1 MGNGQHET
9 SESAAI
15 LAAGGAAA
23 PAQYDLC
30 LYVTGMT
37 PRSIR
42 AIENVRTFCKTHLE
56 GRHTLRI
63 FDLYQ
68 QPSLAREEQLIAA
81 PTLVKRTPLPQR
93 RLVGDLSDQ
102 ARLLAGLGLPA

>member
-1 MGNGQHET
+1 MADG
-9 SESAAI
+9 SEKTDASAAMPA
-15 LAAGGAAA
+15 AAGTAA
-23 PAQYDLC
+23 PQQYDLC

-37 PRSIR
+37 PRSVR
-42 AIENVRTFCKTHLE
+42 AIENVRTFCKRYLE

-93 RLVGDLSDQ
+93 RLVGDLSSQ
-102 ARLLAGLGLPA
+102 ERVLAGLGLPG

>member
-1 MGNGQHET
+1 MADPPQET
-9 SESAAI
+9 SKSTLLGTA
-15 LAAGGAAA
+15 GAAA
-23 PAQYDLC
+23 SEQYDLC

-37 PRSIR
+37 PRSVR
-42 AIENVRTFCKTHLE
+42 AIENVRTFCKRYLE

-93 RLVGDLSDQ
+93 RLVGDLSNQ
-102 ARLLAGLGLPA
+102 ERVLAGLGLPA

>member
-1 MGNGQHET
+1 MADPPQET
-9 SESAAI
+9 SEATL
-15 LAAGGAAA
+15 LATAGAATQE
-23 PAQYDLC
+23 QYDLC

-37 PRSIR
+37 PRSLR
-42 AIENVRTFCKTHLE
+42 AIENVRTFCKRHLE

-102 ARLLAGLGLPA
+102 ERVLAGLGLPA

>member
-1 MGNGQHET
+1 MGDRPEKT
-9 SESAAI
+9 SDSAAMAA
-15 LAAGGAAA
+15 AAGAVA
-23 PAQYDLC
+23 PEQYDLC

-37 PRSIR
+37 PRSVR
-42 AIENVRTFCKTHLE
+42 AIENVRSFCKKHLD

-81 PTLVKRTPLPQR
+81 PTLVKRMPLPQR
-93 RLVGDLSDQ
+93 RLVGDLSNQQRVLD
-102 ARLLAGLGLPA
+102 GLGLPV

>member
-1 MGNGQHET
+1 MGDRSEET
-9 SESAAI
+9 SDCAAM
-15 LAAGGAAA
+15 LAAAGAAA
-23 PAQYDLC
+23 PERYDLC
-30 LYVTGMT
+30 LYITGMT
-37 PRSIR
+37 PRSVR
-42 AIENVRTFCKTHLE
+42 AIENVRTLCKEHLA

-102 ARLLAGLGLPA
+102 ERVLASLGLPA

>member
-1 MGNGQHET
+1 MTDG
-9 SESAAI
+9 SEKTAQSAAM
-15 LAAGGAAA
+15 LAAAGAAA
-23 PAQYDLC
+23 PEKYDLC

-37 PRSIR
+37 PRSVR
-42 AIENVRTFCKTHLE
+42 AIENVRTLCKEHLE

-68 QPSLAREEQLIAA
+68 QPALAREEQVIAA
-81 PTLVKRTPLPQR
+81 PTLVKRKPLPQR

-102 ARLLAGLGLPA
+102 ERVLTSLGLPA

>member
-1 MGNGQHET
+1 MDDRSEEMGD
-9 SESAAI
+9 SAAI
-15 LAAGGAAA
+15 LAAASAVA
-23 PAQYDLC
+23 PERYDLC
-30 LYVTGMT
+30 LYITGMT
-37 PRSIR
+37 PRSVR
-42 AIENVRTFCKTHLE
+42 AIENVRTFCKKHLE

-102 ARLLAGLGLPA
+102 HRVLAGLGLPT